1 MSEHRTNYSASEI
14 LRLIATAKFRP
25 FDEAD
30 WDAFLGCESENPMIA
45 EYEYNGR
52 TGVIVLDGDRG
63 AAIPDIV
70 EFVDEFGGQ
79 MFSLSL
85 LD

>member
-25 FDEAD
+25 FDDEEIVGV
-30 WDAFLGCESENPMIA
+30 AFLGCESENPMIA

-63 AAIPDIV
+63 DIV
-70 EFVDEFGGQ
+70 DLVDEFGGQ
-79 MFSLSL
+79 RFSLSL

>member
-25 FDEAD
+25 FDEFD
-30 WDAFLGCESENPMIA
+30 WDMFLGCESENPMIA
-45 EYEYNGR
+45 QYEFNGR
-52 TGVIVLDGDRG
+52 TGVIVLDGEGGEILDH
-63 AAIPDIV
+63 
-70 EFVDEFGGQ
+70 EDEYGGQ

>member
-14 LRLIATAKFRP
+14 LRLIATAKFCP

-63 AAIPDIV
+63 DIV
-70 EFVDEFGGQ
+70 DLVDEFGGQ

>member
-1 MSEHRTNYSASEI
+1 MSEYRTNYSASEI

-25 FDEAD
+25 FDQMD
-30 WDAFLGCESENPMIA
+30 WERFSGCQTENPMIA

-52 TGVIVLDGDRG
+52 TGVIVLDGEG
-63 AAIPDIV
+63 VEIV
-70 EFVDEFGGQ
+70 APGRIGGQ

>member
-63 AAIPDIV
+63 DIV
-70 EFVDEFGGQ
+70 DLVDEFGGQ

>member
-30 WDAFLGCESENPMIA
+30 WDAFLGCDSENPMIA

-63 AAIPDIV
+63 DIV
-70 EFVDEFGGQ
+70 DLVDEFGGQ